1 MKKKNLILTVAIA
14 VCFIACILLLLVNVF
29 DLNIIKHHDIQIGD
43 LIVKYYG
50 NFKTVKTVKIYD
62 GSIRR
67 GTFELSVDNE
77 IIENSNEYPPYLED
91 INMDGHEDV
100 MIPHSKDA
108 SGTPRYAVYLW
119 NNDIAMFEECS
130 SMLDI
135 ANLTKGDDNSFFSS
149 MTIHKVIYEAQI
161 NIPEIYEEHKIN
173 TEYKLIDGKLNLI
186 RNYTLV
192 YYSSTDAYCY
202 ITTDYDA
209 TTGEIISSLDDWMS
223 EEEASQVRFYN

>member
-1 MKKKNLILTVAIA
+1 MKKKNLILIVAIA
-14 VCFIACILLLLVNVF
+14 VCFIACLLLLLVNVF

-43 LIVKYYG
+43 LNVKYYG

-108 SGTPRYAVYLW
+108 SGT
-119 NNDIAMFEECS
+119 
-130 SMLDI
+130 
-135 ANLTKGDDNSFFSS
+135 G
-149 MTIHKVIYEAQI
+149 
-161 NIPEIYEEHKIN
+161 
-173 TEYKLIDGKLNLI
+173 
-186 RNYTLV
+186 
-192 YYSSTDAYCY
+192 
-202 ITTDYDA
+202 
-209 TTGEIISSLDDWMS
+209 
-223 EEEASQVRFYN
+223 